1 MTQKAKQIRLV
12 RTPYNREEHPYTG
25 QNFTQKSQTVPN
37 QALSMRELLTK
48 YAHGQPLTGG
58 KFIPEYGGEEMD
70 GINMRT
76 LDLTELQELAEKSTE
91 TINKF
96 KKEQQNAEKAALKA
110 QEQQRID
117 EEVEKRLAEKGKI
130 IEPKTDEK
138 H

>member
-1 MTQKAKQIRLV
+1 MTKLV

-25 QNFTQKSQTVPN
+25 QQFTQKSQTIPN
-37 QALSMRELLTK
+37 QAMSMRELLTK
-48 YAHGQPLTGG
+48 FAHGQPLTGA
-58 KFIPEYGGEEMD
+58 KFTPLYGGEDMD
-70 GINMRT
+70 GINMKT
-76 LDLTELQELAEKSTE
+76 LDLTDLQDIAEKTKE
-91 TINKF
+91 TITNF
-96 KKEQQNAEKAALKA
+96 KKGQENAEKEQLKA